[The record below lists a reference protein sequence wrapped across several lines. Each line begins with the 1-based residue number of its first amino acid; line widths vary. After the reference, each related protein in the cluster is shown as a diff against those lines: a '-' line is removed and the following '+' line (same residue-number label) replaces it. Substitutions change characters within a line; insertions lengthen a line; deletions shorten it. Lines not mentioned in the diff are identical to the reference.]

1 MAQPNA
7 LQNTAVITMSSRE
20 IAELTD
26 KRHDNVV
33 RTIQT
38 LYDKRLIALPHFEE
52 VPNPGP
58 GPLLLKQW
66 LVGKR
71 DSYVIVAQLSPE
83 FTARLVDRWQ
93 ELEQQQQAPRL
104 PQNFAEALRLAA
116 DQAEQIQHQQAVIA
130 EQTPKVEAMR
140 VLADAE
146 GSVCITVA
154 AKQLSMKPG
163 ALFTWLKSNRWI
175 YRRTDNGPFVAYQPR
190 IDSGY
195 LVHKVEVIEREG
207 KQDKLVENVRVTP
220 KGLAKLA
227 LAVGGAA

>member
-1 MAQPNA
+1 
-7 LQNTAVITMSSRE
+7 MSSRE

-38 LYDKRLIALPHFEE
+38 LYDKGLIALPHFEE

-93 ELEQQQQAPRL
+93 ELEQLAAQTPAL

-116 DQAEQIQHQQAVIA
+116 DQAEQIEQQRAVIE
-130 EQTPKVEAMR
+130 EQAPKVEAMR

-175 YRRTDNGPFVAYQPR
+175 YRRTDNGPLVAYQPR

-207 KQDKLVENVRVTP
+207 KQDKLVESVRVTP

-227 LAVGGAA
+227 ILAGGEA

>member
-1 MAQPNA
+1 MKGLTVA
-7 LQNTAVITMSSRE
+7 TVTMSSRE
-20 IAELTD
+20 IADLTE

-58 GPLLLKQW
+58 GPLLIKQW
-66 LVGKR
+66 RVGKR

-93 ELEQQQQAPRL
+93 ELEQRQAPSL

-116 DQAEQIQHQQAVIA
+116 DQAEQIEQQRAVIEQQA
-130 EQTPKVEAMR
+130 PKVEALR
-140 VLADAE
+140 VLSDAE

-154 AKQLSMKPG
+154 AKQLGMKPG

-175 YRRTDNGPFVAYQPR
+175 YRRTENGPFVAYQPR

-195 LVHKVEVIEREG
+195 LIHKVEVIERED
-207 KQDKLVENVRVTP
+207 KQDKLVESVRVTP

-227 LAVGGAA
+227 LAVGGAQ